1 MENNEYI
8 IINTFCD
15 SEEIANK
22 IVNILLEKKLVA
34 GSQISKVHSVYYW
47 NNKIEECNEFK
58 LQFRTKKK
66 LFNEIETEIKKIHN
80 YKTAEISC
88 IEIKDGNK
96 DFLDWIENN
105 TK

>member
-34 GSQISKVHSVYYW
+34 G
-47 NNKIEECNEFK
+47 
-58 LQFRTKKK
+58 RTKKK